1 VSWAEWANAAASGAV
16 AVCALVFVVTYAAL
30 APWRASEAGRH
41 IMTFSAA
48 VGALGA
54 YTVAVTLWPDGPAAT
69 ALRVVRVVVVLSLAG
84 LLVQRTVM
92 VIRAQ
97 RRR

>member
-1 VSWAEWANAAASGAV
+1 MRWDVWANASASGAV
-16 AVCALVFVVTYAAL
+16 ALAAVVFVVTYQRL
-30 APWRASEAGRH
+30 APWRESQAGRH

-69 ALRVVRVVVVLSLAG
+69 VLRVARVVVVLGLAG
-84 LLVQRTVM
+84 LLVQRTWM

>member
-1 VSWAEWANAAASGAV
+1 MSWAEWANAAASGAV
-16 AVCALVFVVTYAAL
+16 ALAAVVFVITYQFL
-30 APWRASEAGRH
+30 APWRQSGAGRH

-54 YTVAVTLWPDGPAAT
+54 YTVAVTLWPDGAAAT
-69 ALRVVRVVVVLSLAG
+69 VLRVIRVVLVLGLAG

>member
-1 VSWAEWANAAASGAV
+1 MSWAEVANAAASGAV
-16 AVCALVFVVTYAAL
+16 ALAAAVFVVTYNVL
-30 APWRASEAGRH
+30 APWRASATGRH
-41 IMTFSAA
+41 VMTFSAA

-54 YTVAVTLWPDGPAAT
+54 YTVAVTLWPDGTAAT
-69 ALRVVRVVVVLSLAG
+69 VLRVARVVVVLGLAG
-84 LLVQRTVM
+84 LLVQRTWM

>member
-41 IMTFSAA
+41 IM
-48 VGALGA
+48 
-54 YTVAVTLWPDGPAAT
+54 
-69 ALRVVRVVVVLSLAG
+69 VVLSLAG